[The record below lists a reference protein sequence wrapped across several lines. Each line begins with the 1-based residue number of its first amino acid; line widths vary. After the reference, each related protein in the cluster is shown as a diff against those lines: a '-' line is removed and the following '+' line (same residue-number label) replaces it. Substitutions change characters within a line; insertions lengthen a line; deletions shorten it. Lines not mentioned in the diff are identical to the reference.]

1 MADTGRSS
9 APSRPARLASGLH
22 EVGCSGCVDSGPITT
37 MAGKSIPGFEQLA
50 EAWPNRAPLGWDTSD
65 ARPVADVVA
74 FLLSDAARAVTGQV
88 LHVDGGFSAVGA

>member
-1 MADTGRSS
+1 MRNGTV
-9 APSRPARLASGLH
+9 
-22 EVGCSGCVDSGPITT
+22 VGNGSV
-37 MAGKSIPGFEQLA
+37 
-50 EAWPNRAPLGWDTSD
+50 PLIHWDTSD